1 MSHPFIP
8 APNTASVELIYQD
21 TGEISEN
28 VFHVQKGSPFTL
40 AQLQTLRGVVD
51 TWDNTLAKGAR
62 YSGAV
67 LLRIRTRALDT
78 AASPTEDYYL
88 PTPRPGTVAG
98 AGCPLNVAFCMKL
111 ATGLAGR
118 SYRGRW
124 YWGHIALA
132 NLADVGHVSAGYQSG
147 VVSGLNSLITS
158 LATAGYTM
166 VVTSYMTG
174 GAWRTT
180 AVNTAVTGA
189 VSVDNV
195 LDSQRRR
202 LPGRGH

>member
-8 APNTASVELIYQD
+8 APNTASVELIFQN
-21 TGEISEN
+21 TGEINEN

-40 AQLQTLRGVVD
+40 AQLQALRAVVD
-51 TWDNTLAKGAR
+51 SWDSVTAKGAR
-62 YSGAV
+62 AAPAV

-78 AASPTEDYYL
+78 VSSPTEDYYL
-88 PTPRPGTVAG
+88 PTPRAGTAG
-98 AGCPLNVAFCMKL
+98 GTSASLNVAFCMKL

-124 YWGHIALA
+124 YWGNIYTGNLADAGHVTAGFQTGAVSGVNILIA
-132 NLADVGHVSAGYQSG
+132 NLAA
-147 VVSGLNSLITS
+147 
-158 LATAGYTM
+158 AGYTM
-166 VVTSYMTG
+166 VVTSFYNN

-180 AVNTAVTGA
+180 AVNTPVLNA

-195 LDSQRRR
+195 IDSQRRR